1 MDLDFLDNQ
10 DKLTFSS
17 ILSNLDRVIS
27 NTSVYLSDLKTSD
40 DIRDLMRKWYVKG
53 YMKALDDYKKLIG

>member
-1 MDLDFLDNQ
+1 MDLDFFDNQ